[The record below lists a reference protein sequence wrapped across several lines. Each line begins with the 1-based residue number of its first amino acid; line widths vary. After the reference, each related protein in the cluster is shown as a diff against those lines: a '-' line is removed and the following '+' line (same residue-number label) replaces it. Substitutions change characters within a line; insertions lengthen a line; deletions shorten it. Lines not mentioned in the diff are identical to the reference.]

1 MRNDFEKA
9 MHFRHACKLF
19 DETKKVSDEDINFI
33 VEAGRMS
40 PSSFGLEHWHF
51 LVISNDDVKA
61 ALRPACWNQPQITT
75 CSHFVVLLAKRE
87 SFFAKGSPYL
97 DMSFGR
103 RTAGDKEKLE
113 TIKGVFDNFTK
124 NELKPS
130 VLDWS
135 KMQCY
140 IASANMMTAAAYIGI
155 DSCPIEGF
163 AYDTF
168 ENKLADVVPQFDKS
182 KYAIAYAVCFGYR
195 VNEQPGK
202 HRLPMSEVATF
213 VK

>member
-33 VEAGRMS
+33 IEAGRMS

-61 ALRPACWNQPQITT
+61 ALRPTCWNQPQITT

-87 SFFAKGSPYL
+87 SFFAKDSEYL

-103 RTAGDKEKLE
+103 RAGENKEMLT
-113 TIKGVFDNFTK
+113 TIKNVFDNFVA

-140 IASANMMTAAAYIGI
+140 LASGNMMTGAAYIDV

-163 AYDTF
+163 GYDAF
-168 ENKLADVVPQFDKS
+168 EDALAASVPEYDKL
-182 KYAIAYAVCFGYR
+182 KYAIAYGICFGYR
-195 VNEQPGK
+195 VKEQPNK
-202 HRLPMSEVATF
+202 FRLPMDKVATF